1 MQLIKITVL
10 LFIVASVAGCG
21 DAKKPPAAAVSREPV
36 KVTLRA
42 VGAQTAAAAITASVP
57 DGKLATPQERAL
69 PWEASFTVPRG
80 TPALVKVDNNSREGS
95 VKCQIL
101 VDGRVVKEVES
112 GPNVISATCLVP
124 AI

>member
-1 MQLIKITVL
+1 MQLVKSTALV
-10 LFIVASVAGCG
+10 FIVAAVVGCG
-21 DAKKPPAAAVSREPV
+21 DAKNPPAGAASRGPA

-42 VGAQTAAAAITASVP
+42 AGAQTAAAAITASVP
-57 DGKLATPQERAL
+57 DGKLATPQERGL
-69 PWEASFTVPRG
+69 PWEASFTVPHG
-80 TPALVKVDNNSREGS
+80 TPALVKVDNSSREGS

-112 GPNVISATCLVP
+112 GPNVSSATCLVP